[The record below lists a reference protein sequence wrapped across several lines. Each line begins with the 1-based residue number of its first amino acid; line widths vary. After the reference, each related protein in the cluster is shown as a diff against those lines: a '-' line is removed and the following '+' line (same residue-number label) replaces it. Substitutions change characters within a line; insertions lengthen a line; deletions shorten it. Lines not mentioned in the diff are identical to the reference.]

1 MSFRYAIGT
10 HGAQST
16 NVSTGTLSLVA
27 LPQSELV
34 EVHTLPCSLYQKL
47 CSVTLLRTS
56 RLLYQGHLNSRDIEE
71 ALDDPGDFG
80 LHIAQVLVFADKRNI
95 RELEDD
101 AISML
106 LSYLNKTGLATL
118 EAINCIYDMPE
129 SAKISNLRKF
139 LAQDE
144 VWFGRRLKKKIAH
157 WHPEFMAKIIE
168 IYQMDEPKPSRVL
181 ETFVTTLSALLC
193 KHLHEHTTE
202 EPSCSSLVR
211 NIYLAP
217 SPPARERPNKKRKII
232 QTVEVLDD

>member
-1 MSFRYAIGT
+1 VFIIPKALLCNSSPYFKAALNGTFIEGQTQSIDLDDEAPSIFRTY
-10 HGAQST
+10 
-16 NVSTGTLSLVA
+16 VA
-27 LPQSELV
+27 W
-34 EVHTLPCSLYQKL
+34 
-47 CSVTLLRTS
+47 
-56 RLLYQGHLNSRDIEE
+56 LYQGHLNSRD
-71 ALDDPGDFG
+71 LDDPGDFG